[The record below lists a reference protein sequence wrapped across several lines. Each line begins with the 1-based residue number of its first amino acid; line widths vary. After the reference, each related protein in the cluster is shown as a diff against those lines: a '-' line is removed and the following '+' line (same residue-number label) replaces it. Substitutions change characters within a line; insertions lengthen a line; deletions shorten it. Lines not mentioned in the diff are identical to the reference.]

1 MPFSQRAV
9 LAAVISVFAPAVLAQ
24 TPPAQAP
31 AQAPPSGP
39 TVQDRIARMMS
50 PGTGAWTVDQL
61 ASMALLRDAALT
73 DPYAMTELRHL
84 TDNIGP
90 RISGSPQAQAAVDY
104 VAAEMRALGA
114 DVQLEKT
121 TVPHWV
127 RGEETAALTAWP
139 GQTPGTTQK
148 IVLTALGSSVAT
160 AADGLTAEVVV
171 VNSFDDAHK
180 LPAGA
185 VKGKI
190 LLFNKPFDKKLAAQG
205 NGLSA
210 YGQAVL
216 YRAAGPASPPPSARP
231 PFWCAP

>member
-1 MPFSQRAV
+1 MALKERAL
-9 LAAVISVFAPAVLAQ
+9 LAAVLSVFAPTVLAQ
-24 TPPAQAP
+24 TPPAQTPP
-31 AQAPPSGP
+31 AGP

-121 TVPHWV
+121 TVPTGSV
-127 RGEETAALTAWP
+127 AKRQGPSPPGPARPPTRRKKSFSPPSAAALPPRPT
-139 GQTPGTTQK
+139 
-148 IVLTALGSSVAT
+148 
-160 AADGLTAEVVV
+160 
-171 VNSFDDAHK
+171 
-180 LPAGA
+180 
-185 VKGKI
+185 
-190 LLFNKPFDKKLAAQG
+190 
-205 NGLSA
+205 
-210 YGQAVL
+210 
-216 YRAAGPASPPPSARP
+216 ASPPRSS
-231 PFWCAP
+231 